1 MKYLIPESD
10 EGLLHE
16 CRVQVFRG
24 SGPGGQSVNTT
35 DSAVRLV
42 HEPSGIVVV
51 ARRQRSQL
59 LNKRAALAL
68 LRKRLE
74 ALNQQ
79 PRARVATQPGRAAV
93 ERRLAKKRYQALKKK
108 QRRPALDE

>member
-1 MKYLIPESD
+1 MRFLIPDSD
-10 EGLLHE
+10 DELLRE

-24 SGPGGQSVNTT
+24 TGPGGQSVNTT

-51 ARRQRSQL
+51 ERRQRSQL
-59 LNKRAALAL
+59 MNKRTALAR
-68 LRKRLE
+68 LRMRLE
-74 ALNQQ
+74 AANQQ
-79 PRARVATQPGRAAV
+79 PRIRVGTLPSRAAV

-108 QRRPALDE
+108 QRKQTPDE